1 VVNHGADDNT
11 IQEAQLRRPR
21 ARNRY
26 NRAVPTFA
34 ERLAPL
40 TRLGDAFARN
50 DASLQGN
57 WLGRFVML
65 RLLGLVYLMAFL
77 TLVWQGPAL
86 LGPHGLLPIGSF
98 LTEVAAEAGSRT
110 AGFWQ
115 LPSLFWLG
123 ASDGAL
129 RAVGLLGVAL
139 SAAMLAGYTNAIAL
153 AILCALQI
161 SISNVGQTFY
171 GFGWE
176 LQLVETGFLCI
187 FLCPLLD
194 PRPFPRRP
202 PPRAV
207 ILLLRWL
214 AMRIMWGAGLIKLR
228 GDSCWRDLSCLDFH
242 FETQPVPSPLTPYFH
257 ALPHGMHVV
266 GVLFNHVVEL
276 GAPFLVFGPRRV
288 RHLGGALM
296 VALQVILIASGNLS
310 FLNWLTLVPIF
321 ACFDDGAWRP
331 LLPRALV
338 ARADAASAVAVP
350 SRAHGLA
357 AAAVTVAVAALSL
370 PPVINMLSGAQIMNT
385 SFTRL
390 PIVNTYGAFGSV
402 GRVRGQLVF
411 EGTMDETITPETK
424 WSAYAFKCQPG
435 DPARRPCWMSPYHY
449 RLDWL
454 LWFAAM
460 GSPREYPWAVHL
472 VWQLLCAD
480 PGALGLL
487 AEDPFHGRPPRH
499 IRVDLY
505 RYTLTPLGEKVWWR
519 RTRLGEWLPPLERD
533 NAELRDFLINEG
545 WLKDDQT
552 RP

>member
-1 VVNHGADDNT
+1 
-11 IQEAQLRRPR
+11 
-21 ARNRY
+21 
-26 NRAVPTFA
+26 
-34 ERLAPL
+34 
-40 TRLGDAFARN
+40 
-50 DASLQGN
+50 
-57 WLGRFVML
+57 
-65 RLLGLVYLMAFL
+65 
-77 TLVWQGPAL
+77 
-86 LGPHGLLPIGSF
+86 
-98 LTEVAAEAGSRT
+98 
-110 AGFWQ
+110 
-115 LPSLFWLG
+115 
-123 ASDGAL
+123 
-129 RAVGLLGVAL
+129 
-139 SAAMLAGYTNAIAL
+139 
-153 AILCALQI
+153 
-161 SISNVGQTFY
+161 
-171 GFGWE
+171 
-176 LQLVETGFLCI
+176 
-187 FLCPLLD
+187 
-194 PRPFPRRP
+194 
-202 PPRAV
+202 V

-257 ALPHGMHVV
+257 ALPHGVHVV

-321 ACFDDGAWRP
+321 ACFDDGAWRRV
-331 LLPRALV
+331 LPRALV
-338 ARADAASAVAVP
+338 ARADAASSSAVP

-357 AAAVTVAVAALSL
+357 VAAVTVAVAALSL

-402 GRVRGQLVF
+402 GRVRAQLVF
-411 EGTMDETITPETK
+411 EGTMDETITPETR

-460 GSPREYPWAVHL
+460 GSPRDYPWAVHL
-472 VWQLLCAD
+472 VWQLLSAD

-487 AEDPFHGRPPRH
+487 ADDPFHGRPPRH

-533 NAELRDFLINEG
+533 NAELRDYLINEG